1 MLVFMTTGN
10 DFKEIL
16 VLTDRKMLNRLAA
29 WIVNNYIGEYVENL
43 NRDSVYVGLLA
54 GAVQLDDLI
63 LKKDVFNQFGLPLQ
77 LKKGMIRKITLK
89 IPVTRI
95 HSEPWVITMEGVY
108 IIVEPMKH
116 ADCDKIE
123 RKKLY
128 QSSKQLALET
138 VDDMLKQSGKSKASS
153 SSWLVTLTSVAS
165 NILENLQ
172 LHVNDVHIRYEDSDL
187 NPSHPF
193 AVGIDLDSL
202 IAQSTDENWVPC
214 FVYRNVNEMMFK
226 LMELNN
232 LSLYFDTNVQLI
244 GDLPMA
250 QIVSLLQGGTSLRD
264 GFDIHDYV
272 LSPTNARSRIQR
284 NTSELPLTSAST
296 PRLSTDITIEELAV
310 SLSNIQYKYL
320 VYWTR
325 ELDKQDRLYRCLK
338 WRPDVSCAENPRRWW
353 DYAITGYLFF
363 INGRQRDFSVKRSV
377 QRARD
382 LVDYYKAYCAYL
394 TQTNT
399 ATMIQHQKKMEDELN
414 IEEIK
419 TIRLLAF
426 DKVNKDMKEEITKPS
441 TPVTQ
446 TPEEYKTGY
455 LQSWLS
461 WAVGYSEP
469 LSPDCLS
476 SETETPAEESIEDRE
491 NLEREL
497 MDIVNKSMDSDTFYK
512 RDKVFATL
520 NFCLKKGSMK
530 LLTSTEKDS
539 TIREMLVA
547 ECNDININVEAR
559 PQVGAYKFCLSL
571 GIFELQDRLI
581 KESCFPSLIVPNP
594 KEISYT
600 FRRMR
605 FGKPLA
611 KTTTIQEV
619 PVPESGV
626 DPCEKIFEVTFEK
639 SESNSNKKYRIYVKT
654 KSIAIVCNPY
664 TVKELKDF
672 FTVSSSAHNYQDM
685 GQTLTDAAY
694 KRYQNLK
701 FHTKTELQN
710 RWRELLQGKKVPQQ
724 NRIEIK
730 LDIAAPKIIVPESFF
745 DQNTTLVVFDLGYL
759 SFQNA
764 TTGSLAEKSPQFE
777 DQDEEFL
784 TPSQSPPNELE
795 LSEEVVSFSP
805 QPQQLPQPT
814 AESMNESFYERYQV
828 ILEDLQ
834 VLVGQTHD
842 NWKAAH
848 SRGNTRIHLL
858 DKFSIEV
865 LFERRVIFTTDPE
878 WPSVRLSGT
887 LPSLTIHADQKKV
900 KALSTCMNQLSSLH
914 KTQKPK
920 LKSTVSIYQSMDMDA
935 ADPNISSASY
945 SNVPPSEKE
954 KQQQSKMMEASVLL
968 EAEFSVNKLSLEIN
982 SRGRPITELQVDH
995 VQGRLVKK
1003 YKEMTTTLTVHSLLL
1018 VDGLQTFGKDY
1029 ELLAA
1034 SHKNL
1039 SMDSQ
1044 SGKLRGSESQTE
1056 LRPSPVSSSSALSD
1070 HRDEGGQGISQ
1081 KEEALITLHIQVIAS
1096 NSPNN
1101 PTNEK
1106 VLRADIQFNSLD
1118 VIANQET
1125 LTEIMSFFHS
1135 TMKDMSKKS
1144 VRSPNHSSTKD
1155 QNDDSKNADLQK
1167 SMSSVPQSISGMCI
1181 GVTADFHRLN
1191 ILLVHLEDS
1200 VSGRNARKVAT
1211 ITMSNAQINARIS
1224 EKLEVA
1230 GSLEGF
1236 HIVNV
1241 MPEAHKHQYLLQ
1253 VGKLSTLP
1261 SFQSN
1266 SDMVQ
1271 VYSSNQKK
1279 AYQWEPE
1286 ILDNNSRNSYA
1297 LTFQLERY
1305 LGHAAL
1311 LSSSFPLLP
1320 INESLIYTVNGN
1332 SAVSEKDVAVKIRM
1346 ASVIYIHSPLFLRE
1360 LSECLS
1366 SFKDYTSNVASSI
1379 KHAAKE
1385 VAKGLVA
1392 KRMETASGNFPGGN
1406 NSSNDY
1412 IHSPPNQRKSES
1424 QSLEMNDFFP
1434 PDMSYSEEQFL
1445 TGSLTTSPPE
1455 ELKINIDMQIET
1467 PIVFLPR
1474 KQTSSEVL
1482 MACLGEISIKNMPAE
1497 SITKKDVKDCIS
1509 IHVDKMSL
1517 YALNLTTF
1525 NIYERV
1531 FDYRGLDIERLFK
1544 DDQFRKCN
1552 PVLYDTNIE
1561 ITLHVLEYDIT
1572 CRSPCSP
1579 GMEESTHFK
1588 PHSFNSAF
1596 TYNIPNDTEDKKSS
1610 PAPSQSLSVNIVIA
1624 TPCKLVLSKAV
1635 YEQILETRHNLTLS
1649 GINEETVTFSISSEG
1664 DNSSSYLPGISA
1676 LKLDSS
1682 TESDIA
1688 KVIRTGSSESTQSS
1702 KPVPTSLPL
1711 EARFEV
1717 AMFSVEM
1724 QGDLEPDSQ
1733 KRLVDLCLQDLIL
1746 IYHRM
1751 DNYVS
1756 SFDLSLKSLTMED
1769 LLETNDSKPRYL
1781 MVSSK
1786 KEEPEPKE
1794 DKLGS
1799 NLSTSCPDCTIM
1811 VPKPKMPGSLPSS
1824 FHEENVF
1831 MSHSKKNSLGGNQ
1844 RKMAAEESNEGCY
1857 PCTPPPSPMGSM
1869 EQVTNSG
1876 PLVHISIFLVDSKCP
1891 QFQETYKQINRSIDI
1906 QFSSLDTT
1914 INLQTWV
1921 VLLDFLGLG
1930 ATFKEAGAQSPN
1942 VFSTSQDSSLDTED
1956 NSIQSEEVVNSKFHM
1971 NIESLTLIMN
1981 KPEYEL
1987 ARATVSNLKA
1997 NLSLHDG
2004 NTHVVGQLG
2013 SISVLDQSPYGL
2025 NFREK
2030 FISVGDQA
2038 LTFDIFKYA
2047 GDDPGMQRAY
2057 DLCVK
2062 LHMATVQYTYTD
2074 RFQSEVTAFCMHF
2087 LQLHDRMGRI
2097 RAASIGKKI
2106 SASMI
2111 RNARIK
2117 MNIEAD
2123 SPVILLPY
2131 SYKTTGLLVA
2141 ELGRLSVTNQFLLD
2155 GSIGTIKGRQYNS
2168 ANSTHS
2174 DDKLASNSVSS
2185 YTPMT
2190 QSVFHQSLPK
2200 ENEKPALVIPKID
2213 VDLMNQSIY
2222 GSLEHDIRDG
2232 ELEASSMSESKS
2244 SDIFDPTENVS
2255 AEETVVLSTLECL
2268 SPCNFS
2274 VLDSRVLSDS
2284 SSDKLSSPQS
2294 SKFCKKLSA
2303 PLLAQ
2308 EKKTI
2313 NPFTLSVQQSMAYA
2327 QCDPM
2332 KHICLLDVMSVTL
2345 TDMDLY
2351 SAELVKVDTSD
2362 GPIYSIERDTG
2373 KIFKEKCALH
2383 LQVERNLDRGLS
2395 HSAPNI
2401 HMTGKL
2407 SSIHALITLKQFKLL
2422 RGILA
2427 HNIGETL
2434 PDFQRPFMTHLKEPQ
2449 NKAPPSG
2456 SVWTNMLMEIDLR
2469 NITVELLFDWQNTS
2483 QDSLARFD
2491 FIHSNLLVKTR
2502 SNGTK
2507 DVDLVSHEIRA
2518 VDTRYKD
2525 LPPGKAPNVFSNILQ
2540 PSKQVDTCSK
2550 LQMEL
2555 YFQFTNQVKLF
2566 TVLLNNMRLM
2576 CIFDWLLAVN
2586 NFLTT
2591 DIEDPFLDMDKKP
2604 EVKFET
2610 VKIRN
2615 PSESSTPILR
2625 PRSPLNR
2632 SQGIVTRRCHVVEQ
2646 TEVPFELKVNVRNT
2660 QFVVVA
2666 DMSTWDTEAA
2676 ILKCT
2681 AVLRYRPKAQ
2691 DLPLSCSLQS
2701 LEVFSCFLM
2710 EEEETALS
2718 IIDPTSI
2725 TIEINANP
2733 LPDRSTSRVTGLL
2746 DAQAVENPL
2755 VLEMTLNLLNIRLS
2769 YNDLKMFIA
2778 ITDSLPEQATKARTA
2793 QNIHFKSTAPAVQEV
2808 EMLPLGESSV
2818 DALPG
2823 LNCSSAR
2830 SSFSEHSYQTQYSSS
2845 RRASNIEQ
2853 NSWFLTGIEIK
2864 ASSICICLIDDC
2876 KDADVPL
2883 AEISFNYLE
2892 LHQQLLPKK
2901 VGRGMFKLLG
2911 DYYNRKLSGWEPFI
2925 EVWKCN
2931 INWEYIEEA
2940 ERKLELKIDSMDCL
2954 NINLTSAFIDQ
2965 YTKTRLKWTEDYYKN
2980 TEENRNTSKDSS
2992 TKLSQTVAKK
3002 FGLQKRI
3009 PFVPF
3014 VIRNHTGLPFHF
3026 LTVTTTPACVSGV
3039 DTKRGLLENFTDAY
3053 IKATEWKQVEP
3064 NEEVPFFFQRREK
3077 IRHKE
3082 THELRV
3088 NQLVVKAD
3096 GWQKL
3101 SAVTVDKVGIYFR
3114 DAQPDEKVI
3123 RTQVSFEP
3131 ISGGVLNYTARYRS
3145 GDSNLTRDGDSLPHE
3160 QTMRQ
3165 QVARFV
3171 FDVTQEGSARK
3182 MITVRSALTI
3192 VNKLHMPVEVVM
3204 YPFTGLG
3211 CTMLKEKQLIQPN
3224 SQSPVPILYTSAS
3237 LCARPADLPV
3247 EECGEPLYWD
3257 RVRKMDDVLDYHRVC
3272 RPIKPNKECFRFC
3285 VSVRRGKYP
3294 EETQLHRIHA
3304 REYSIP
3310 GHIITLHPPVTL
3322 CNLLPIEM
3330 SYYFKNT
3337 SMKGQIDAGKQEPL
3351 YQADMSQ
3358 HLELGIQLENFR
3370 DCNELMIPP
3379 GTINYKARFELY
3391 DSDDR
3396 MLALTVR
3403 IISRKGGALKLQIS
3417 APYWLVNK
3425 SGIPLI
3431 FKQDGTRLEA
3441 AGQSED
3447 HERAKSVTPLLFSF
3461 TDKEC
3466 PTRCSMRAGRQ
3477 TVAAESVLLQWCPR
3491 FTLDSGIGT
3500 RQVHITSKATNSPN
3514 RVFTIGIE
3522 VKQGCG
3528 MYCDTNIVTFAPRYC
3543 IDNQSQYKL
3552 SIIQQH
3558 FATEIDPKQ
3567 QLKHSLIAPP
3577 KSSMPF
3583 HWPRVDFD
3591 PLLCVKVLDDSKVF
3605 CWSGGFRIDKVD
3617 SFHINIRDEQGN
3629 SLLLKVE
3636 VILLGPTLH
3645 VLFYNS
3651 DDMPPPFRIDNYSLI
3666 PVQYQQAG
3674 VTNPL
3679 LKQYIKPITS
3689 LPYAWDEPILN
3700 PYITLGISGGTSA
3713 TYNMNKPG
3721 EGEQLCYQNFI
3732 FLAATSTFNGDVHLK
3747 SPTSHPD
3754 CNNRELVLDAIS
3766 TRIVFKRKE
3775 LGKRSQLWRMTGEG
3789 MLENEGSAPPQEPG
3803 KVTGNVLGLV
3813 LDISDIAPQPG
3824 KCVPLILRKPD
3835 ERRRTTQLW
3844 KFTRNGLLTCANGTM
3859 CVQAVDTNALQH
3871 DAITLLGPIPS
3882 PTLKSVPFHMQISR
3896 QKQRPGS
3903 GFISVTVLMDGPVRV
3918 LHISDI
3924 QKTSQAQLYASWPKH
3939 LWYAPGL
3946 RPGADKVLHCLT
3958 RCGYYSNTLC
3968 AQSHS
3973 PSHFQNTSFADPNFE
3988 DLQLVDPNHSSTDI
4002 KHKRA
4007 NDEKEQQ
4014 KNKIVVH
4021 GLLSLPKGVGIS
4033 LVNRVPEELVYIV
4046 MWNIVIRCNSKNG
4059 LLIMEASIGNVQ
4071 IDNQLFSA
4079 QRPVMLSIVPSK
4091 NDVPENT
4098 PALHMVVHKNPSQ
4111 WNVEIF
4117 KHLIISVRKVKL
4129 HLEEMLL
4136 LKLLQFTGYHE
4147 PDEDTQLMENAYSS
4161 QSFESVLSSCFSVF
4175 KLLFCDEERPVLQAA
4190 ASPPHNKRY
4199 FFGLLRLNTHRISLS
4214 MLTAPTL
4221 PPELK
4226 AIKNKLSLRW
4236 ISFEDA
4242 TVDLDAYVRQHV
4254 FETSTFLINEIKSH
4268 YTDELKSQAAKILGS
4283 IDFLGNPLGLFN
4295 DFTEGISGLIKDGNF
4310 GGLLKNVTHGVS
4322 NSTAKVTSSLS
4333 DGLTIAAMDEK
4344 HLKKRTQILSER
4356 STGHS
4361 SDHLK
4366 AGCKSLVI
4374 GLVGGLTSVVNQTY
4388 EGTRDDGFGG
4398 FFTGL
4403 SKGLVGTVIKPV
4415 TGVLDFATA
4424 AATAARE
4431 TSRRSYKI
4439 QVRIREPRC
4448 CHGLGGLL
4456 PNYNVNHAKQQR
4468 NIHLLNS
4475 NHFDEFFIAWEQ
4487 VRKDSSRQWCALI
4500 TNKKVYFLMCDKTS
4514 DHQSVDYKIDH
4525 RDIQFCM
4532 PVSKNDNYYVKFVK
4546 KNSIKAPPYIRCDS
4560 FAIAQ
4565 RVSQQIL
4572 YALGLHEEI
4581 QQTLTQDTMLTDY
4594 VD

>member
-1 MLVFMTTGN
+1 
-10 DFKEIL
+10 
-16 VLTDRKMLNRLAA
+16 MLNRLAA
-29 WIVNNYIGEYVENL
+29 WVVNNYIGEYVENL

-95 HSEPWVITMEGVY
+95 QSEPWVITMEGVY

-214 FVYRNVNEMMFK
+214 FVYRSVNEMMFK
-226 LMELNN
+226 LMELKN
-232 LSLYFDTNVQLI
+232 LSLYFDTNVKLI
-244 GDLPMA
+244 GDLTMSE
-250 QIVSLLQGGTSLRD
+250 IVTLLQCNSSLRNGID
-264 GFDIHDYV
+264 VHDYV
-272 LSPTNARSRIQR
+272 LSPTNAHSRIQR

-310 SLSNIQYKYL
+310 SLSNVQYKYL

-338 WRPDVSCAENPRRWW
+338 WRPDVNCLENPRRWW
-353 DYAITGYLFF
+353 DYAITAYLFF

-382 LVDYYKAYCAYL
+382 LVEYYKAYCAYL

-399 ATMIQHQKKMEDELN
+399 TAMIQHQKKMEDELN

-419 TIRLLAF
+419 SIRLLAF
-426 DKVNKDMKEEITKPS
+426 DKVNKDMKEEVAKPS

-469 LSPDCLS
+469 LSPDGLS
-476 SETETPAEESIEDRE
+476 SETETSPEESLEDRE

-530 LLTSTEKDS
+530 LLTSTDKDS

-547 ECNDININVEAR
+547 ECNDINIKIEAR

-611 KTTTIQEV
+611 KTTAIQEASV
-619 PVPESGV
+619 TET
-626 DPCEKIFEVTFEK
+626 DTDLCEKIFELTFEK
-639 SESNSNKKYRIYVKT
+639 SESNSNKKYKIYVKT

-672 FTVSSSAHNYQDM
+672 FTISPSAHNYQDM

-701 FHTKTELQN
+701 FHTKTEIQN
-710 RWRELLQGKKVPQQ
+710 KWRELLQGNKVQQQ

-764 TTGSLAEKSPQFE
+764 SSGSLSSKSSQFE
-777 DQDEEFL
+777 EQDEEFL

-795 LSEEVVSFSP
+795 LGKVNESAIKYQPVQLSE
-805 QPQQLPQPT
+805 PT
-814 AESMNESFYERYQV
+814 PESMNESFYERYQV

-858 DKFSIEV
+858 DKFSIKV
-865 LFERRVIFTTDPE
+865 LFERRVIFTSDPE
-878 WPSVRLSGT
+878 WPSIRLSGT
-887 LPSLTIHADQKKV
+887 LPSLTVHADQKKV
-900 KALSTCMNQLSSLH
+900 KALITCMNQLSSLH

-920 LKSTVSIYQSMDMDA
+920 LKSTVSLYQSMDMDA
-935 ADPNISSASY
+935 VDPYITNTYA
-945 SNVPPSEKE
+945 NGPTNEKE
-954 KQQQSKMMEASVLL
+954 KQQQNKMMETSVLV

-982 SRGRPITELQVDH
+982 SRGRPITELQVDR

-1003 YKEMTTTLTVHSLLL
+1003 YKEVTTTLTVHSLLL

-1039 SMDSQ
+1039 AMDSQ
-1044 SGKLRGSESQTE
+1044 SGKLRGSESQTDMGS
-1056 LRPSPVSSSSALSD
+1056 SPMSSSSAPGD
-1070 HRDEGGQGISQ
+1070 HRGENGQETSQ
-1081 KEEALITLHIQVIAS
+1081 KGEALITLHIQVIS
-1096 NSPNN
+1096 PNSPNN

-1125 LTEIMSFFHS
+1125 LTEIMTFFHS
-1135 TMKDMSKKS
+1135 TMKDISKKS
-1144 VRSPNHSSTKD
+1144 ATSPVHSSSKD
-1155 QNDDSKNADLQK
+1155 QNGYFKNIDVQK
-1167 SMSSVPQSISGMCI
+1167 SAPSVPQSISGMCI

-1236 HIVNV
+1236 HIVNI

-1271 VYSSNQKK
+1271 AYSSNQFKSC
-1279 AYQWEPE
+1279 QWENEP
-1286 ILDNNSRNSYA
+1286 LDNNSRNSYA

-1332 SAVSEKDVAVKIRM
+1332 STVSEKDVAVKIRM
-1346 ASVIYIHSPLFLRE
+1346 ASVIYIHSPLFLRQ

-1392 KRMETASGNFPGGN
+1392 KRMESASGNVPGGN
-1406 NSSNDY
+1406 YSSNDY
-1412 IHSPPNQRKSES
+1412 IHSPPNQRKPES

-1434 PDMSYSEEQFL
+1434 PDLSFSEEQFL
-1445 TGSLTTSPPE
+1445 AGSVTASPPE
-1455 ELKINIDMQIET
+1455 DLKINIDVQIET

-1482 MACLGEISIKNMPAE
+1482 MACLGEISIKNIPAE
-1497 SITKKDVKDCIS
+1497 SIKKDVKDCIS
-1509 IHVDKMSL
+1509 ICVDKMSL
-1517 YALNLTTF
+1517 YALNLTTY

-1531 FDYRGLDIERLFK
+1531 FDSHGLDIERLFK
-1544 DDQFRKCN
+1544 DDQFRQCS

-1572 CRSPCSP
+1572 CHSPYSPCCMDDNFPFKSP
-1579 GMEESTHFK
+1579 HPFASTFSYPPQTDDSEDEK
-1588 PHSFNSAF
+1588 LASA
-1596 TYNIPNDTEDKKSS
+1596 
-1610 PAPSQSLSVNIVIA
+1610 ASQSLSVNIVIA

-1649 GINEETVTFSISSEG
+1649 GLNEETVTFSISSEG
-1664 DNSSSYLPGISA
+1664 DNNASGLPGMSG

-1682 TESDIA
+1682 SESDIA
-1688 KVIRTGSSESTQSS
+1688 KVIRTGSSESSHSS

-1717 AMFSVEM
+1717 AMFSVKM
-1724 QGDLEPDSQ
+1724 QGDIVSDSQ
-1733 KRLVDLCLQDLIL
+1733 NGLVDLCLQDLIL
-1746 IYHRM
+1746 VYHRK
-1751 DNYVS
+1751 DNFVS
-1756 SFDLSLKSLTMED
+1756 SLDLTLKSLTLED
-1769 LLETNDSKPRYL
+1769 LMETNDSKPRYL

-1786 KEEPEPKE
+1786 KDETPHKE

-1831 MSHSKKNSLGGNQ
+1831 MSHSKKSMAGNNL
-1844 RKMAAEESNEGCY
+1844 RKMAPEGNNDRYY

-1869 EQVTNSG
+1869 ENINTNG
-1876 PLVHISIFLVDSKCP
+1876 PLVHISVFLVDSKCP
-1891 QFQETYKQINRSIDI
+1891 QFQETYKQVNRSIDI

-1942 VFSTSQDSSLDTED
+1942 VFSRSQDSSLDTED
-1956 NSIQSEEVVNSKFHM
+1956 NSIEEVINSKFHM

-1997 NLSLHDG
+1997 NLSLHEG
-2004 NTHVVGQLG
+2004 NIHVVGQLG
-2013 SISVLDQSPYGL
+2013 SVCVLDQSPYGV

-2038 LTFDIFKYA
+2038 LTFDIFKYG
-2047 GDDPGMQRAY
+2047 GDDPEMQRAY
-2057 DLCVK
+2057 DLCVD

-2074 RFQSEVTAFCMHF
+2074 RFQSEVSAFCMHF
-2087 LQLHDRMGRI
+2087 LQLHDTMGRF

-2106 SASMI
+2106 SVSMI

-2117 MNIEAD
+2117 MNIDAE

-2141 ELGRLSVTNQFLLD
+2141 ELGRISITNQFLLD
-2155 GSIGTIKGRQYNS
+2155 GSIGTIKGRQYNTTG
-2168 ANSTHS
+2168 ST
-2174 DDKLASNSVSS
+2174 LSNSNDVNSS
-2185 YTPMT
+2185 NSEANYTPMT
-2190 QSVFHQSLPK
+2190 QSVFQQSLPK
-2200 ENEKPALVIPKID
+2200 DVKKPAPVIPKID

-2222 GSLEHDIRDG
+2222 GSLDHDIRDG
-2232 ELEASSMSESKS
+2232 ELEASSMTESKS

-2255 AEETVVLSTLECL
+2255 TEESVLLPTLDGL

-2284 SSDKLSSPQS
+2284 SDKLGSPMN

-2308 EKKTI
+2308 EKKTL
-2313 NPFTLSVQQSMAYA
+2313 NPFLLSVQQSMAYA

-2351 SAELVKVDTSD
+2351 SAELVKIDTPD
-2362 GPIYSIERDTG
+2362 GPVYTTERDSG

-2434 PDFQRPFMTHLKEPQ
+2434 PDFQRPVMTYFQDTQ
-2449 NKAPPSG
+2449 NRVPPSG
-2456 SVWTNMLMEIDLR
+2456 SVWTNMLMDIDLR

-2507 DVDLVSHEIRA
+2507 DVDLVSHEIR
-2518 VDTRYKD
+2518 VFDTRYKD
-2525 LPPGKAPNVFSNILQ
+2525 LPTGKAPNVFNNILQ
-2540 PSKQVDTCSK
+2540 PSKQVDTCNK

-2591 DIEDPFLDMDKKP
+2591 DIEDPFLDVDKKIDIKD
-2604 EVKFET
+2604 EIVKTREST
-2610 VKIRN
+2610 T
-2615 PSESSTPILR
+2615 PSLR

-2646 TEVPFELKVNVRNT
+2646 SEVPFELKVNVRNT

-2746 DAQAVENPL
+2746 DAQAVEYPL

-2793 QNIHFKSTAPAVQEV
+2793 QNIHFKNTVQALPEV
-2808 EMLPLGESSV
+2808 DMLPMGESSV
-2818 DALPG
+2818 DVLPG
-2823 LNCSSAR
+2823 LNCSSNR
-2830 SSFSEHSYQTQYSSS
+2830 SSFCDQSTFPIQQSSS
-2845 RRASNIEQ
+2845 RRGSNIEQ

-2931 INWEYIEEA
+2931 INWEYIEES

-2980 TEENRNTSKDSS
+2980 TEESRNTSKDSS
-2992 TKLSQTVAKK
+2992 SKLSQTVANK

-3039 DTKRGLLENFTDAY
+3039 DTKRGLLENITDAY
-3053 IKATEWKQVEP
+3053 IKATEWKQVDP
-3064 NEEVPFFFQRREK
+3064 YQEVPFFFQRREK

-3123 RTQVSFEP
+3123 RTQ
-3131 ISGGVLNYTARYRS
+3131 
-3145 GDSNLTRDGDSLPHE
+3145 

-3192 VNKLHMPVEVVM
+3192 VNKLHMPVEIVM
-3204 YPFTGLG
+3204 YPFSGYG
-3211 CTMLKEKQLIQPN
+3211 CTMLKEKLLIQPN

-3237 LCARPADLPV
+3237 LCARPVDLAV

-3257 RVRKMDDVLDYHRVC
+3257 RVRKMDDVIDYHRVC
-3272 RPIKPNKECFRFC
+3272 HPIKPNKECFRFS

-3294 EETQLHRIHA
+3294 EETQLNRINT
-3304 REYSIP
+3304 REYCIP
-3310 GHIITLHPPVTL
+3310 GHTITLHPPVTL

-3337 SMKGQIDAGKQEPL
+3337 SMKGQIDAGKHEPL

-3370 DCNELMIPP
+3370 DCHELMIPP

-3391 DSDDR
+3391 DSDNR
-3396 MLALTVR
+3396 MLALIVQ
-3403 IISRKGGALKLQIS
+3403 IIARKGGALKLHIS

-3431 FKQDGTRLEA
+3431 FKQDGTRHEA

-3466 PTRCSMRAGRQ
+3466 PTRCSMRAGKQ
-3477 TVAAESVLLQWCPR
+3477 TVGAENVLLQWCPR
-3491 FTLDSGIGT
+3491 FSLDSGIGT

-3552 SIIQQH
+3552 SIIQQY
-3558 FATEIDPKQ
+3558 FTTDINPKQ
-3567 QLKHSLIAPP
+3567 QLKNSLSAPP

-3591 PLLCVKVLDDSKVF
+3591 PLLCVKVIDDSKVF

-3617 SFHINIRDEQGN
+3617 SFHINIRDEHGN

-3636 VILLGPTLH
+3636 VILLGPTHH

-3674 VTNPL
+3674 VTKEL
-3679 LKQYIKPITS
+3679 LKQYIKPRTS
-3689 LPYAWDEPILN
+3689 LPYAWDEPILD

-3732 FLAATSTFNGDVHLK
+3732 FLAATATFNGDVHLK
-3747 SPTSHPD
+3747 SASGPV
-3754 CNNRELVLDAIS
+3754 CNGGELVLDAIS

-3803 KVTGNVLGLV
+3803 KVTSNVLGLV

-3844 KFTRNGLLTCANGTM
+3844 KFTRSGLLTCANGTM

-3882 PTLKSVPFHMQISR
+3882 PKVIPVPFHMRISR

-3903 GFISVTVLMDGPVRV
+3903 GFLSITVLMDGPVRV

-3924 QKTSQAQLYASWPKH
+3924 QRTNTTFGDSAFEDLH
-3939 LWYAPGL
+3939 L
-3946 RPGADKVLHCLT
+3946 
-3958 RCGYYSNTLC
+3958 
-3968 AQSHS
+3968 
-3973 PSHFQNTSFADPNFE
+3973 ADPN
-3988 DLQLVDPNHSSTDI
+3988 QSSTDL
-4002 KHKRA
+4002 KHNHT
-4007 NDEKEQQ
+4007 NDVKEQQ
-4014 KNKIVVH
+4014 KNKIVIQ
-4021 GLLSLPKGVGIS
+4021 GSLSLPKGVGIS

-4046 MWNIVIRCNSKNG
+4046 MWNIFVRCNSKNG
-4059 LLIMEASIGNVQ
+4059 SLVMEASIGNVQ

-4091 NDVPENT
+4091 NDVLENT

-4117 KHLIISVRKVKL
+4117 EHLIISVRKVKL

-4147 PDEDTQLMENAYSS
+4147 PDEDTQLMENAYTS
-4161 QSFESVLSSCFSVF
+4161 Q
-4175 KLLFCDEERPVLQAA
+4175 RPVLQAA

-4199 FFGLLRLNTHRISLS
+4199 FFGILRLNTHRISLS
-4214 MLTAPTL
+4214 MLTAPSL
-4221 PPELK
+4221 PAELK
-4226 AIKNKLSLRW
+4226 VIKNKLSLRW

-4322 NSTAKVTSSLS
+4322 NSTAKVASSLS
-4333 DGLTIAAMDEK
+4333 DGLTMAAMDEK
-4344 HLKKRTQILSER
+4344 HLKKRTKILSEH

-4468 NIHLLNS
+4468 NIHLLNG

-4487 VRKDSSRQWCALI
+4487 VRKESSRQWCALI

-4525 RDIQFCM
+4525 QDIQFCM
-4532 PVSKNDNYYVKFVK
+4532 PVTKNDNYYVKFVK

-4581 QQTLTQDTMLTDY
+4581 QQTLCQDILLVTDY
-4594 VD
+4594 ID